1 MRYIYKFIFSGL
13 ALLIPLV
20 GCDTNKLHDLNIN
33 PQALDEINMNFL
45 FSAAQ
50 LGAASGG
57 SEGDNRYIDWR
68 TNIGYCSYWVQHLAN
83 AGGGG
88 LASGDKYFENV
99 ESDNAPWEFIYGGQ
113 LKNLNEVLKQTGE
126 GGFEEGGKKNTREA
140 ARILRAFLFQRLT
153 DYYGNI
159 PYSAAL
165 QGIEGDLF
173 PAYDNQQAIY
183 NALFSELEQ
192 AGAAI
197 SSSNKDDGFAAADMI
212 FQGDVDKWKKWA
224 NSIMLRMAM
233 RMSNVDAATAGTMVT
248 KALSG
253 AGVFTSNDDIP
264 WVPMSE
270 TPSEWTNQNGISRA
284 FISGDGGQSRVMS
297 KTLIDVLKGDN
308 ANDAADDDPRLMIF
322 SEGVNGD
329 TDPLVQEGMPN
340 GLDAGTLDEYT
351 GIVSSDPNVLF
362 SRLNVAFIDRDD
374 PYMLMSYAEMELLQA
389 EAAERGIGTVS
400 GTAKAHYEAGVRAA
414 MQMYE
419 PFDPT
424 LAVSDAAVDTYLA
437 TYPYTD
443 GGASSLE
450 MIGTQMWLSKFLNW
464 WEAWSDFR
472 RTGFPN
478 LTPINYPGNIT
489 NGTIP
494 RRLKYP
500 THENATNSD
509 NIASGGTSPDTHLG
523 KVWWDVN

>member
-1 MRYIYKFIFSGL
+1 MRYIYKLLISGL
-13 ALLIPLV
+13 ALLVPLA
-20 GCDTNKLHDLNIN
+20 GCDTEKLHNLNIN
-33 PQALDEINMNFL
+33 PQALNEVNMNFL

-83 AGGGG
+83 SGGGG
-88 LASGDKYFENV
+88 LSSGDKYFENV

-126 GGFEEGGKKNTREA
+126 GGFEEGRRKNTREA

-159 PYSAAL
+159 PYSSAL
-165 QGIEGDLF
+165 QGIEGEFF
-173 PAYDNQQAIY
+173 PEYDNQQAIY
-183 NALFSELEQ
+183 TAVLSELEQ

-197 SSSNKDDGFAAADMI
+197 SASNPDDGFAAADMI
-212 FQGDVDKWKKWA
+212 FQGDVDKWKRWA

-253 AGVFTSNDDIP
+253 AGVFNSNDDIP

-270 TPSEWTNQNGISRA
+270 TPSQWTNQNGISRA
-284 FISGDGGQSRVMS
+284 FIPGDGGQSRIMS
-297 KTLIDVLKGDN
+297 KTLIDVLKGDDPN
-308 ANDAADDDPRLMIF
+308 SVADDDPRLMIF
-322 SEGVNGD
+322 SDGVNGD
-329 TDPLVQEGMPN
+329 TDPLAQEGMPN

-351 GIVSSDPNVLF
+351 GITGTNPNELF
-362 SRLNVAFIDRDD
+362 SRLNVAFIDVDD
-374 PYMLMSYAEMELLQA
+374 PYMLMSYAEVEFLQA
-389 EAAERGIGTVS
+389 EAIERGIGTVS
-400 GTAKAHYEAGVRAA
+400 GSAKEHYDAGVRAA

-419 PFDPT
+419 PFDASF
-424 LAVSDAAVDTYLA
+424 AVSDAAVDAYLA
-437 TYPYTD
+437 AYPYTN
-443 GGASSLE
+443 GGANALE

-464 WEAWSDFR
+464 WEAWSDYR
-472 RTGFPN
+472 RTGYPN
-478 LTPINYPGNIT
+478 LTPIDYPGNIT
-489 NGTIP
+489 NGQIP
-494 RRLKYP
+494 RRLRYP
-500 THENATNSD
+500 SHEIATNSD